1 MKNKLRVGAL
11 LLTAVMLVSGVYES
25 APIVVLAEEQ
35 TEIEQEA
42 LQTVN
47 GENIE
52 EKIAV
57 RSADTSEMVQVY
69 GKDMEKQ
76 NKKAGF
82 RMF

>member
-42 LQTVN
+42 L
-47 GENIE
+47 
-52 EKIAV
+52 
-57 RSADTSEMVQVY
+57 
-69 GKDMEKQ
+69 
-76 NKKAGF
+76 
-82 RMF
+82 